1 MPDNQE
7 DNEPSSSTKYIIRLL
22 KKLGKDVTEE
32 NINALIKLLYVDDR
46 KEY

>member
-7 DNEPSSSTKYIIRLL
+7 DNEISSSTLYIIKML

-46 KEY
+46 TEY

>member
-7 DNEPSSSTKYIIRLL
+7 DTEPSSSTLDIIKLL
-22 KKLGKDVTEE
+22 RKLGKDITEE
-32 NINALIKLLYVDDR
+32 NINALIEIYYMNPI